1 MKKIL
6 FLNLATYSSVGGIQK
21 YNSLL
26 INAYSEIALDTKI
39 TFDSLSIYDTM
50 SPNISNVKFSNYSGN
65 KFKAAYDFIKI
76 VRKYNTL
83 HLAHI
88 NLLPLVLIS
97 KILNPKINVLI
108 SVHGIEVWK
117 RLTWFKRLCLKF
129 CKILSVSTF
138 TSNKLIELNNV
149 KTDQILYFP
158 NCIEIKE
165 NKCNDKKENKII
177 NLLSVS
183 RLDDTEQDKGID
195 STIKALQIVL
205 KTVSNIEYTV
215 VGKGNDTKRLK
226 EITKQLQLEKSV
238 KFKGY
243 VKDIDPY
250 YKSCDIFIL
259 PSKKEGF
266 GIVYLEAMKYK
277 KPVIACNY
285 GGTTDV
291 VIDKK
296 TGILCEYSNIEQI
309 SDAILTLATDKT
321 LSSKYGKN
329 GFLHMKNNFTYSAF
343 KARLEDILLK

>member
-6 FLNLATYSSVGGIQK
+6 FFNLATYSSVGGIQK

-26 INAYSEIALDTKI
+26 IKAYSEIALDNKI
-39 TFDSLSIYDTM
+39 IFDSFSIYDTK
-50 SPNISNVKFSNYSGN
+50 SPNAVGVTFSNFSGN
-65 KFKAAYDFIKI
+65 RLKAVFKIIKVI
-76 VRKYNTL
+76 RNYNTL

-108 SVHGIEVWK
+108 SVHGIEIWK
-117 RLTWFKRLCLKF
+117 KLTWFKRLCLKF

-158 NCIEIKE
+158 NCIEITE
-165 NKCNDKKENKII
+165 SKCNNKKENKII

-183 RLDDTEQDKGID
+183 RLDNTEQDKGID
-195 STIKALQIVL
+195 SVIKALKIVL

-215 VGKGNDTKRLK
+215 IGKGNDTKRLE
-226 EITKQLQLEKSV
+226 EITNKLQLEEYV
-238 KFKGY
+238 KFEGY
-243 VKDIDPY
+243 VENLEHFY
-250 YKSCDIFIL
+250 ENCDIFIL

-296 TGILCEYSNIEQI
+296 TGILCEYNNIKQI

-329 GFLHMKNNFTYSAF
+329 GSLHMKNNFTYSAF